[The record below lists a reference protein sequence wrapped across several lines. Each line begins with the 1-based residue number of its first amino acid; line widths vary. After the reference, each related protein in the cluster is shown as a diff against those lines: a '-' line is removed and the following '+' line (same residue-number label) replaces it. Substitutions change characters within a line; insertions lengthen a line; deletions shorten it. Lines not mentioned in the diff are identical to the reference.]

1 MKARTMTWI
10 RWGLHV
16 LIAASLTSIVF
27 IEYLWPKVMLWK
39 HAEEYKL
46 LTLQCDQAMHSEVV
60 LRAPHQSLEVT
71 EQQAKLLNASADV
84 ELTVCHD
91 YDKLRKRLL
100 ISGLTE
106 NDLALLGLEALEVE
120 RITVKRMVEP
130 HRMPRF

>member
-1 MKARTMTWI
+1 MNPKTLTVI

-16 LIAASLTSIVF
+16 LVATSLTIVVF
-27 IEYLWPKVMLWK
+27 MEYIWPKVMLWQ
-39 HAEEYKL
+39 HGQAYKQ
-46 LTLQCDQAMHSEVV
+46 LTLECDQAMHSEVV
-60 LRAPHQSLEVT
+60 LRAAQQSLEVT

-106 NDLALLGLEALEVE
+106 DDLALLGLEALEVE

>member
-1 MKARTMTWI
+1 MKSQNLTWI
-10 RWGLHV
+10 RWGLHI
-16 LIAASLTSIVF
+16 LIAASLALAVF
-27 IEYLWPKVMLWK
+27 MEYLWPKVMLWK

-46 LTLQCDQAMHSEVV
+46 LTLQCDQAMHSEAV
-60 LRAPHQSLEVT
+60 LRSPELSLEVT
-71 EQQAKLLNASADV
+71 EQQANLLKASADV
-84 ELTVCHD
+84 ELTVCHN

-100 ISGLTE
+100 IAGLSE

>member
-1 MKARTMTWI
+1 
-10 RWGLHV
+10 V
-16 LIAASLTSIVF
+16 LVATSLVTIVF
-27 IEYLWPKVMLWK
+27 MEYVRPNAMLWM

-46 LTLQCDQAMHSEVV
+46 LTLQCDQAMHSEAV
-60 LRAPHQSLEVT
+60 LRSPEQSLEVT
-71 EQQAKLLNASADV
+71 EHQARLLKASADV
-84 ELTVCHD
+84 ELTICHD

-100 ISGLTE
+100 IAGLTE

>member
-1 MKARTMTWI
+1 MKAQTLTGI

-16 LIAASLTSIVF
+16 LIAVSLVSIVF
-27 IEYLWPKVMLWK
+27 MEYIWPKVMFSR
-39 HAEEYKL
+39 HAEEYRL

-60 LRAPHQSLEVT
+60 LRAPEESLEVT
-71 EQQAKLLNASADV
+71 DQQAKLLKASADV
-84 ELTVCHD
+84 ELMVCHD

-100 ISGLTE
+100 IAGLSE

>member
-1 MKARTMTWI
+1 MQKAFIVCTQWALRI
-10 RWGLHV
+10 V
-16 LIAASLTSIVF
+16 IAASLVVIVF
-27 IEYLWPKVMLWK
+27 MEYIRPSFMLWM
-39 HAEEYKL
+39 HADEYKL
-46 LTLQCDQAMHSEVV
+46 LTVQCDQAMHSEAA
-60 LRAPHQSLEVT
+60 LRDPQQSLSVT
-71 EQQAKLLNASADV
+71 DEQASSLIASADI

-106 NDLALLGLEALEVE
+106 DHLALLGLEALELE

>member
-1 MKARTMTWI
+1 MKVRTF
-10 RWGLHV
+10 RWFRRGLHV
-16 LIAASLTSIVF
+16 LVATSLVTIVF
-27 IEYLWPKVMLWK
+27 MEYVWPNAMLWM

-46 LTLQCDQAMHSEVV
+46 LTLQCDQAMHSEAV
-60 LRAPHQSLEVT
+60 LRSPELILEVT
-71 EQQAKLLNASADV
+71 EHQARLLKASADV
-84 ELTVCHD
+84 ELTICHD

-100 ISGLTE
+100 IAGLTE

>member
-1 MKARTMTWI
+1 MKARTQTII
-10 RWGLHV
+10 RWGLHA
-16 LIAASLTSIVF
+16 LIAASLASIVF
-27 IEYLWPKVMLWK
+27 MEYIWPKVMLWQ
-39 HAEEYKL
+39 HAQEYKL

-60 LRAPHQSLEVT
+60 LRTPQQSLEVT
-71 EQQAKLLNASADV
+71 EQQARLLNASADV

-100 ISGLTE
+100 TAGLTE
-106 NDLALLGLEALEVE
+106 DDLALLGLEALEVE

>member
-1 MKARTMTWI
+1 MKANTLKGI

-16 LIAASLTSIVF
+16 LIAASLSSIVF
-27 IEYLWPKVMLWK
+27 MEYLWPEVMLWK
-39 HAEEYKL
+39 HAHEYKL

-71 EQQAKLLNASADV
+71 EQQAKLLSTSADV

-100 ISGLTE
+100 IAGLTE
-106 NDLALLGLEALEVE
+106 DDLALLGLEALEVE

>member
-1 MKARTMTWI
+1 MKARIENII
-10 RWGLHV
+10 RWGLHALV
-16 LIAASLTSIVF
+16 AGSLASIVF
-27 IEYLWPKVMLWK
+27 MEYVWPKVMLWK

-60 LRAPHQSLEVT
+60 LRAPQQSHEVT
-71 EQQAKLLNASADV
+71 EQQARLLNASADV

-100 ISGLTE
+100 IAGLTE
-106 NDLALLGLEALEVE
+106 DDLALLGLEALEVE